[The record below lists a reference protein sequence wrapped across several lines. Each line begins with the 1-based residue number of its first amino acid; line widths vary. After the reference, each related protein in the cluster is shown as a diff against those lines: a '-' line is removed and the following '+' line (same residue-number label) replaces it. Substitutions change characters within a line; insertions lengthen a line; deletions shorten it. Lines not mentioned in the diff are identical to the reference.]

1 MDTRAAI
8 MELKNLRNDWNS
20 YGAQPP
26 DDATLTRTLEYL
38 SSVTNTLGPAYGH
51 PTVQPIADPGV
62 ALIWRDR
69 WRPEEVEVLV
79 TRTGVKWVVLKDD
92 RIVKHGSA
100 SDPAVFAR
108 EILKLH
114 VSL

>member
-1 MDTRAAI
+1 MDTWTAI
-8 MELKNLRNDWNS
+8 EQLKNLRNDWNS

-26 DDATLTRTLEYL
+26 DDAMLAKTREYL
-38 SSVTNTLGPAYGH
+38 TAVTNTLGHAYSQPA
-51 PTVQPIADPGV
+51 VQPLADPGI

-69 WRPEEVEVLV
+69 WRPDEVEILL
-79 TRTGVKWVVLKDD
+79 TRTGAEWVLLRDH

-108 EILKLH
+108 EVLKLH